1 MIICMD
7 KRLRDMINNTYIH
20 ALMTAVF
27 AGCLFLVFVIVCNI
41 TPFGDKTWLIYDM
54 KRQYADF
61 YSYYKTILSGEN
73 NIIYSPAIA
82 LGSAAVGFFT
92 YYLSSPFLVIL
103 RFFDETKIPMAITLM
118 IGLKLTLSAG
128 SCDLFLSHYITEK
141 DHLKNDDVHPR
152 TFIFAL
158 SYTYCAYLISNSVN
172 PMWLDVFA
180 LMPLVILMLDRLIE
194 KKAKTGYIIVLALM
208 LWCNYYMAFMV
219 CIFIVMWTA
228 YRLITDPKG
237 LSGKLIRVA
246 LCSFWAGCLDAVII
260 LPTALELI
268 GSPKDIF
275 VLGLET
281 TKGNLTLNGIFVKM
295 WFLAYEP
302 IEAIFGT
309 PLIYAGVLIVF
320 LVLLYLMNS
329 NIKIVEKLCMICM
342 VAVFILS
349 FAFDKINLIWHAGME
364 PSGYPY
370 REAYMYVFICL
381 ICACRCFNRL
391 DGIDIKR
398 VFLAAAATIALFV
411 FSLTSRHYCINTRF
425 IVMNSLL
432 IGAIAIMLLLYVI
445 LTTRG
450 RFHRTDITENI
461 AKALLVILICV
472 QVLELMVNSVY
483 IYKIQTSINMLGQ
496 TEYENIIGTTKKAVE
511 IAKEDKSF
519 YHMENM
525 SAREQN
531 DDMMYDYNGVTHYS
545 SAGLLYTRYFL
556 QKLGYNDD
564 GLYTDFGHDNTFTSD
579 SLLAIKYLVGA
590 DGYRDGY
597 EKLSDLGGGVY
608 KNPYALSAACLT
620 DKKPSDS
627 DLYAFDLQEKIY
639 NDINAKENHIFLNDI
654 FWSQMFVKDDLPY
667 MCHMC
672 KAACDG
678 YVYLYI
684 DDIQE
689 YSQNLVIYE
698 EDRQISGYGNS
709 GSYKILNL
717 GYHKKGELFDI
728 YVRSDSEDARFGTAC
743 IVSEDTYALK
753 ESYEEASIR
762 DCEVTRYSS
771 SRFEIRLP
779 EGIENTGEGGVL
791 TTFPYEK
798 GWKVKVNGKK
808 IEPECVYEAF
818 MFIPLKDIDKDAVIE
833 MSYHPE
839 GMAEGAIITLIAVIG
854 IVLLN
859 IIDRRRTKEV

>member
-1 MIICMD
+1 MIICMN
-7 KRLRDMINNTYIH
+7 KRLRDMMNNTYIH
-20 ALMTAVF
+20 AVVTAVL
-27 AGCLFLVFVIVCNI
+27 AGCLFLVFVIVCHI
-41 TPFGDKTWLIYDM
+41 TPFGDNTWLVYDM

-92 YYLSSPFLVIL
+92 YYLSSPFLIIL

-118 IGLKLTLSAG
+118 IGLKLALSAG
-128 SCDLFLSHYITEK
+128 SCDLFLDRYVTEK
-141 DHLKNDDVHPR
+141 DHLKNDGHHPK
-152 TFIFAL
+152 TLIFAL
-158 SYTYCAYLISNSVN
+158 SYAYCAYMISNSVN

-180 LMPLVILMLDRLIE
+180 LMPVVILMLDRLIE
-194 KKAKTGYIIVLALM
+194 KKAKTGYIITLALM

-219 CIFIVMWTA
+219 CIFIIMWMT
-228 YRLITDPKG
+228 YRLISDPKG

-246 LCSFWAGCLDAVII
+246 LCSFWAGCLDAVLI

-281 TKGNLTLNGIFVKM
+281 TKGNLTLNGILVKM

-309 PLIYAGVLIVF
+309 PLIYAGVFIIF
-320 LVLLYLMNS
+320 LVLLYVMNS
-329 NIKIVEKLCMICM
+329 NIKIAEKICMILM
-342 VAVFILS
+342 LAVFILS

-370 REAYMYVFICL
+370 REAYLYVFICI

-391 DGIDIKR
+391 DGVDIKR
-398 VFLAAAATIALFV
+398 VFLASAATIALFV

-432 IGAIAIMLLLYVI
+432 IGSVAIMLLLYVI
-445 LTTRG
+445 LTTKG
-450 RFHRTDITENI
+450 RFHRTDITQNV
-461 AKALLVILICV
+461 AKAILVILICV
-472 QVLELMVNSVY
+472 QVLELTVNSVY

-496 TEYENIIGTTKKAVE
+496 SEYENIIGATKKAVE

-531 DDMMYDYNGVTHYS
+531 DDMMYNYNGVTHYS

-564 GLYTDFGHDNTFTSD
+564 GLYTDFGNDNTFTAD

-597 EKLSDLGGGVY
+597 EKISDLGGGVY
-608 KNPYALSAACLT
+608 KNPYALSAACLV
-620 DKKPSDS
+620 DRMPLDD
-627 DLYAFDLQEKIY
+627 DLRAFRLQEKIY
-639 NDINAKENHIFLNDI
+639 NDINGRENHIFVNDI
-654 FWSQMFVKDDLPY
+654 FYSQIFAKDDLPY

-672 KAACDG
+672 KAECDG

-684 DDIQE
+684 DDIE
-689 YSQNLVIYE
+689 DYSQNLSVYE
-698 EDRQISGYGNS
+698 EDRLISGYGNS

-717 GYHKKGELFDI
+717 GYHKKGERFDI
-728 YVRSDSEDARFGTAC
+728 YVRSDSKEAKFGTAY
-743 IVSEDTYALK
+743 IVSEDIDALK
-753 ESYEEASIR
+753 HSYEEAKAR
-762 DCEVTRYSS
+762 DCEVIRHSS
-771 SRFEIRLP
+771 SRFEIKVPQNIDR
-779 EGIENTGEGGVL
+779 TASSGVM

-798 GWKVKVNGKK
+798 GWKVKVNGEK
-808 IEPECVYEAF
+808 IEPECIYEAF
-818 MFIPLKDIDKDAVIE
+818 MFIPLKESDKDVSIQ

-859 IIDRRRTKEV
+859 IIDRRKM